1 MCVSARVYEDVSGRI
16 PEEFEDGGEQRLKN
30 IDRPVRV
37 FRLRGDGTGATADA
51 TVPPSEP
58 TATPALRKIG
68 ILGVT
73 PRPIDSELIR
83 ALAAYGHVDGQTID
97 IAYRWCEGDYER
109 YPALLREMLEL
120 PVELIIAHATPAVR
134 AAKAATS
141 TVPIVMVEI
150 GDPVAYGIVS
160 SLMRPGGN
168 VTGMSNG
175 LHEYAPRGLRLF
187 KDIVPAAA
195 RVALLFPAL
204 APRFFGASRAWLR
217 SMESVA
223 LTLGMTPTTYYADT
237 DDEIREVFAAM
248 EGRADV
254 VAVVPDQGMLLHRR
268 VIVSVGLERKIP
280 VICPQPEFVLDG
292 ALLSFAP
299 DARRSIGA
307 SPTMSTP
314 SSKVRSQATCRS
326 RSRARAG

>member
-1 MCVSARVYEDVSGRI
+1 
-16 PEEFEDGGEQRLKN
+16 
-30 IDRPVRV
+30 
-37 FRLRGDGTGATADA
+37 
-51 TVPPSEP
+51 
-58 TATPALRKIG
+58 
-68 ILGVT
+68 
-73 PRPIDSELIR
+73 
-83 ALAAYGHVDGQTID
+83 
-97 IAYRWCEGDYER
+97 
-109 YPALLREMLEL
+109 
-120 PVELIIAHATPAVR
+120 
-134 AAKAATS
+134 
-141 TVPIVMVEI
+141 MVEI

>member
-1 MCVSARVYEDVSGRI
+1 M
-16 PEEFEDGGEQRLKN
+16 
-30 IDRPVRV
+30 
-37 FRLRGDGTGATADA
+37 
-51 TVPPSEP
+51 PPSEP

-109 YPALLREMLEL
+109 YPALLREVLEL

-150 GDPVAYGIVS
+150 GDPVAYGIVP
-160 SLMRPGGN
+160 SLMRPDGN

-223 LTLGMTPTTYYADT
+223 LTLRMTPTTYYANT
-237 DDEIREVFAAM
+237 DNELREVFAAM
-248 EGRADV
+248 EGRTDV

-280 VICPQPEFVLDG
+280 VICPQPE
-292 ALLSFAP
+292 
-299 DARRSIGA
+299 I
-307 SPTMSTP
+307 
-314 SSKVRSQATCRS
+314 
-326 RSRARAG
+326 RARWRLAIVRPGRTQIHRRVAYYVDAILKGAKPSDLPVEEPSKSWLMLNLKTAKHLGIEMPGSFLMRADQLVE